1 MVLNYIWIAF
11 FLIGFAVAVVKLI
24 LGDTIIFST
33 ITTKMFDSTKTGFEI
48 ALGLT
53 ALMSFWLGI
62 MKIAER
68 SGMIQTFSKLL
79 SPFFSKL
86 FPTVPKEHPA
96 YGNMMMN
103 FSANMLGLDNA
114 ATPLGLKAMKDLQEL
129 NTQKD
134 TASNAMIMFL
144 VLNTAGITLIPTSVM
159 AIRQTMAIEQGLV
172 GFNAADIFLPTLIG
186 TFISFISGMVAVS
199 VYQKINLFR
208 LPFLVFVS
216 FFIGLMALMYAWLNQ
231 YPTEEM
237 SMRIALVGS
246 VVILSII
253 IIILLSGAVK
263 KINVYEAFIDGAKDG
278 FATAIQIV
286 PYLIAILVAIAV
298 FNASG
303 CLSFITE
310 GIGFLVRSIGLDDKF
325 VPALPVGLMKTLSG
339 SGARAFMVDVM
350 STYGVDSFQGKL
362 ASIIQ
367 GSTETTFYVLA
378 VYFGSV
384 GIKNTRYALVCGLFA
399 DIVGLVGAILIGY
412 VFFV

>member
-11 FLIGFAVAVVKLI
+11 FVVGFIVAIIKLL
-24 LGDTIIFST
+24 LGDAEIFST
-33 ITTKMFDSTKTGFEI
+33 LTTKMFDSTKTGFEI

-68 SGMIQTFSKLL
+68 SGLIITFSRLL
-79 SPFFSKL
+79 SPFFSML
-86 FPTVPKEHPA
+86 FPNVPKEHSA

-129 NTQKD
+129 NQQKD

-159 AIRQTMAIEQGLV
+159 AIRQTMALEQGLV

-186 TFISFISGMVAVS
+186 TFISFLSGMIAVAL
-199 VYQKINLFR
+199 YQKINLFK
-208 LPFLVFVS
+208 LPFLFFVGG
-216 FFIGLMALMYAWLNQ
+216 FIALITITYMWLKQ
-231 YPTEEM
+231 YPAEEM
-237 SMRIALVGS
+237 SKKIALIG
-246 VVILSII
+246 SII
-253 IIILLSGAVK
+253 IFSIIVLIILSGAIR

-278 FATAIQIV
+278 FSTAVQII
-286 PYLIAILVAIAV
+286 PYLIAILVAISV
-298 FNASG
+298 FNAAG
-303 CLSFITE
+303 CLTFITD
-310 GIGFLVRSIGLDDKF
+310 GIGFVVRSIGLDDRF
-325 VPALPVGLMKTLSG
+325 VPVLPVGLMKTLSG

-350 STYGVDSFQGKL
+350 TTYGVDSFQGKL

-384 GIKNTRYALVCGLFA
+384 GIKNTRYAVACGLFA
-399 DIVGLVGAILIGY
+399 DIVGLVGAIIVGY
-412 VFFV
+412 LFFA

>member
-1 MVLNYIWIAF
+1 MVLNYIWISF
-11 FLIGFAVAVVKLI
+11 FVVGFLVAIVKLF
-24 LGDTIIFST
+24 LGDIEIFST

-48 ALGLT
+48 SLGLT

-62 MKIAER
+62 MRIAEK
-68 SGMIQTFSKLL
+68 SGLIISFSKLL
-79 SPFFSKL
+79 APFFSRL
-86 FPTVPKEHPA
+86 FPEVPKAHPA

-129 NTQKD
+129 NKEKE

-186 TFISFISGMVAVS
+186 TFISFVSGMVAVAI
-199 VYQKINLFR
+199 YQKINLFK
-208 LPFLVFVS
+208 LPFLI
-216 FFIGLMALMYAWLNQ
+216 FIGGFVGLIFAMYTWLKQ
-231 YPTEEM
+231 YPPDQM
-237 SMRIALVGS
+237 SQYIALVGS
-246 VVILSII
+246 IIILSII
-253 IIILLSGAVK
+253 VIIILSGAVK
-263 KINVYEAFIDGAKDG
+263 KINVYDAFIDGAKDG
-278 FATAIQIV
+278 FTTAIQII

-303 CLSFITE
+303 CLTFITD
-310 GIGFLVRSIGLDDKF
+310 GIGLFVKSIGLDDRF

-350 STYGVDSFQGKL
+350 NTYGVESFQGKL

-384 GIKNTRYALVCGLFA
+384 GIKNTRYAVVCGLFA
-399 DIVGLVGAILIGY
+399 DIVGLIGAILVGY
-412 VFFV
+412 LFFA